1 MDLLLEGEN
10 RGFACS
16 LWGCLARPGINA
28 RPVPGP
34 EPIQCYLQCLP
45 KLWGE
50 LSGGFGSLAVGGG
63 VGQGLVGLKRG
74 PYMGLPCPSHCSW
87 SFSPSRG
94 YWGCGSIFAVGLSEK
109 GGKAQLG
116 DYLSL
121 PNTVQGP
128 AGTPKPC
135 PCTLPRPQ
143 LCICKG
149 AV

>member
-16 LWGCLARPGINA
+16 LWGCLALPGINA

-94 YWGCGSIFAVGLSEK
+94 Y
-109 GGKAQLG
+109 
-116 DYLSL
+116 
-121 PNTVQGP
+121 
-128 AGTPKPC
+128 
-135 PCTLPRPQ
+135 
-143 LCICKG
+143 
-149 AV
+149 